1 LILDFNILTSTWVPS
16 ICVLMAVTLATLV
29 IIDSVLYISTRY
41 KERYLKEAAVELDD
55 VLLQM
60 PAGRVFDLSLAV
72 SAFCCFM
79 SVIIFGMTSGG
90 FSWVKAIVLG
100 LFVAFV
106 TFPMP
111 RLILRYLR
119 IRRLAKFNEQLED
132 ALGAMSSSLK
142 AGFSIN
148 QALESIAD
156 ENRPPIS
163 IEFRLLIQEL
173 RLGVPLETALENMCK
188 RIESDDFE
196 LVAVAIITARQTG
209 GELTSVLERLAS
221 VIRERLRIYRK
232 ISALTSQG
240 RLQAIVIGIIPFA
253 LMFLMSFIVPDA
265 MGAFFESI
273 IGIISCIVAT
283 ILVVAGFLSIKKITS
298 IKV

>member
-1 LILDFNILTSTWVPS
+1 LNILTSTWGPS

-29 IIDSVLYISTRY
+29 IIDSFLYISARY

-60 PAGRVFDLSLAV
+60 PAGRIFDLSLAI
-72 SAFCCFM
+72 SAVCCFM
-79 SVIIFGMTSGG
+79 TVIIFGAASDG
-90 FSWVKAIVLG
+90 FSWIKAIGLG
-100 LFVAFV
+100 SIVAV
-106 TFPMP
+106 GTFPMP

-119 IRRLAKFNEQLED
+119 IKRLAKFNEQLED
-132 ALGAMSSSLK
+132 ALGGMSSSLK

-173 RLGVPLETALENMCK
+173 RLGVPLDTALDNMCK
-188 RIESDDFE
+188 RIESEDFE

-209 GELTSVLERLAS
+209 GELTSVLERLAA
-221 VIRERLRIYRK
+221 VIRERLRIHRK

-240 RLQAIVIGIIPFA
+240 RLQAIVIGIMPFA
-253 LMFLMSFIVPDA
+253 LMFMMSYIVPDA
-265 MGAFFESI
+265 MAAFFESV
-273 IGIISCIVAT
+273 IGIISCVVAI
-283 ILVVAGFLSIKKITS
+283 ILVIAGFLSIKKITS

>member
-1 LILDFNILTSTWVPS
+1 MNPVLINSTWAPS
-16 ICVLMAVTLATLV
+16 LCAMIAVTLATLV
-29 IIDSVLYISTRY
+29 IIDSFIYISTRY

-60 PAGRVFDLSLAV
+60 PAGRIFDLSMAI
-72 SAFCCFM
+72 SAFCCIM
-79 SVIIFGMTSGG
+79 TVIIFGMTSSG
-90 FSWVKAIVLG
+90 FSWIKAIGLG
-100 LFVAFV
+100 SIVAV
-106 TFPMP
+106 GTFPMP

-132 ALGAMSSSLK
+132 ALGGMSSSLK

-163 IEFRLLIQEL
+163 IEFRLLVQEL
-173 RLGVPLETALENMCK
+173 RLGVSLENALNNMCN

-209 GELTSVLERLAS
+209 GELTSVLERLAA
-221 VIRERLRIYRK
+221 VIRERLRIHRK
-232 ISALTSQG
+232 ISALTAQG
-240 RLQAIVIGIIPFA
+240 RMQATVIGIMPFA
-253 LMFLMSFIVPDA
+253 LLFMMSYIVPDA
-265 MGAFFESI
+265 MAAFFESV
-273 IGIISCIVAT
+273 IGIISCVVAF
-283 ILVVAGFLSIKKITS
+283 ILVIVGFLSIKKITS

>member
-1 LILDFNILTSTWVPS
+1 MNLNLFTSTWAPS

-29 IIDSVLYISTRY
+29 IIDSFLYISTRY

-60 PAGRVFDLSLAV
+60 PAGRIFDLSLAI

-79 SVIIFGMTSGG
+79 TVIIFGMTSGG
-90 FSWVKAIVLG
+90 FSWVKAIGLG
-100 LFVAFV
+100 AIVAV
-106 TFPMP
+106 GTFPMP

-119 IRRLAKFNEQLED
+119 IKRLAKFNEQLED
-132 ALGAMSSSLK
+132 ALGGMSSSLK

-173 RLGVPLETALENMCK
+173 RLGVPLENALDNMCK

-221 VIRERLRIYRK
+221 VIRERLRIHRK
-232 ISALTSQG
+232 VSALTAQG
-240 RLQAIVIGIIPFA
+240 RLQAIVIGIMPFA
-253 LMFLMSFIVPDA
+253 LMFMMSYIVPDA
-265 MGAFFESI
+265 MESFFESV
-273 IGIISCIVAT
+273 IGIVSCVIAI
-283 ILVVAGFLSIKKITS
+283 ILVIVGFLSIKKITS

>member
-1 LILDFNILTSTWVPS
+1 MNLMLLNSTWAPS
-16 ICVLMAVTLATLV
+16 LCVLIAVTLATLV
-29 IIDSVLYISTRY
+29 IIDSFIYISTRY

-60 PAGRVFDLSLAV
+60 PADRIFDLSLAI

-79 SVIIFGMTSGG
+79 TVIIFGMTSGG
-90 FSWVKAIVLG
+90 FSWVKAIGLG
-100 LFVAFV
+100 AIIAIVAFPV
-106 TFPMP
+106 P

-119 IRRLAKFNEQLED
+119 IKRLAKFNEQLED
-132 ALGAMSSSLK
+132 ALGSMSSSLK

-163 IEFRLLIQEL
+163 IEFRLLVQEL
-173 RLGVPLETALENMCK
+173 RLGVPLDEALNNMCK

-196 LVAVAIITARQTG
+196 LVTVAIITARQTG

-232 ISALTSQG
+232 VNALTAQG
-240 RLQAIVIGIIPFA
+240 RMQAIVIGIMPFL
-253 LMFLMSFIVPDA
+253 LMFLMSYIVPDA
-265 MGAFFESI
+265 MAAFFESVV
-273 IGIISCIVAT
+273 GIIACVIAV
-283 ILVVAGFLSIKKITS
+283 ILVIAGFLTIKKITS

>member
-1 LILDFNILTSTWVPS
+1 LNPYLINSTWAPS
-16 ICVLMAVTLATLV
+16 LCVLIAVTLATLV
-29 IIDSVLYISTRY
+29 IIDTFIYISTRY

-60 PAGRVFDLSLAV
+60 PAGRIFDLSLAI
-72 SAFCCFM
+72 SAFCCIM
-79 SVIIFGMTSGG
+79 TVIIFGMTSEG
-90 FSWVKAIVLG
+90 FSWVKAIGLG
-100 LFVAFV
+100 SIVAV
-106 TFPMP
+106 GTFPAP

-132 ALGAMSSSLK
+132 ALGGMSSSLK

-163 IEFRLLIQEL
+163 IEFRLLVQEL
-173 RLGVPLETALENMCK
+173 RLGVSLENALNNMCR

-209 GELTSVLERLAS
+209 GELTSVLERLAK

-232 ISALTSQG
+232 ISALTAQG
-240 RLQAIVIGIIPFA
+240 RMQAAVIGIMPFA
-253 LMFLMSFIVPDA
+253 LMFMMSYIVPDA
-265 MGAFFESI
+265 MSGFFSSI
-273 IGIISCIVAT
+273 IGIISCAVAV
-283 ILVVAGFLSIKKITS
+283 ILVIVGFLSIKKITS

>member
-1 LILDFNILTSTWVPS
+1 MNLNLFTATWAPS

-29 IIDSVLYISTRY
+29 IIDSFIYISTRY

-60 PAGRVFDLSLAV
+60 PAGRIFDFSLAV
-72 SAFCCFM
+72 SSFCCFM
-79 SVIIFGMTSGG
+79 TVIIFGMTSGG
-90 FSWVKAIVLG
+90 FSWVKAIGLG
-100 LFVAFV
+100 SFVAIGS
-106 TFPMP
+106 FPMP

-119 IRRLAKFNEQLED
+119 IKRLAKFNEQLED
-132 ALGAMSSSLK
+132 ALGAMSSALK

-156 ENRPPIS
+156 ENRAPIS
-163 IEFRLLIQEL
+163 IEFRLLVQEI
-173 RLGVPLETALENMCK
+173 RLGVPLETALDNMCK

-221 VIRERLRIYRK
+221 VIRERLRIHRK
-232 ISALTSQG
+232 VSALTAQG
-240 RLQAIVIGIIPFA
+240 RLQALVIGIMPFA
-253 LMFLMSFIVPDA
+253 LMFMMSYIVPDA
-265 MGAFFESI
+265 MASFFESV
-273 IGIISCIVAT
+273 IGIISCVIAV
-283 ILVVAGFLSIKKITS
+283 ILVIVGFLAIRKITS

>member
-1 LILDFNILTSTWVPS
+1 MNILNSTWGPS
-16 ICVLMAVTLATLV
+16 ICVMAAVTLATLV
-29 IIDSVLYISTRY
+29 IIDTFIYISTRY
-41 KERYLKEAAVELDD
+41 KDRYLKEAAVELDD

-60 PAGRVFDLSLAV
+60 PAGRIFDLSLAI
-72 SAFCCFM
+72 SAFSCFM
-79 SVIIFGMTSGG
+79 TVIIFGMTSGG
-90 FSWVKAIVLG
+90 FSWIKAIGLG
-100 LFVAFV
+100 AIVAFG
-106 TFPMP
+106 TFPAP
-111 RLILRYLR
+111 RLILRYLKA
-119 IRRLAKFNEQLED
+119 RRLSKFNEQLED
-132 ALGAMSSSLK
+132 ALGGMSSSLK

-173 RLGVPLETALENMCK
+173 RLGVSLEIALDNMCK

-209 GELTSVLERLAS
+209 GELTSVLERLAA
-221 VIRERLRIYRK
+221 VIRERLRIHRK

-240 RLQAIVIGIIPFA
+240 RLQAIVIGIMPFA
-253 LMFLMSFIVPDA
+253 LMFMMSYIVPDA
-265 MGAFFESI
+265 MSAFFESV
-273 IGIISCIVAT
+273 IGIISCVIAL
-283 ILVVAGFLSIKKITS
+283 ILVILGFLSIRKITS

>member
-1 LILDFNILTSTWVPS
+1 MSILNSTFGPS
-16 ICVLMAVTLATLV
+16 LCVMMAVTLATLV
-29 IIDSVLYISTRY
+29 IIDTFIYISTRY

-60 PAGRVFDLSLAV
+60 PAGRIFDLSLAI
-72 SAFCCFM
+72 SAVCCFM
-79 SVIIFGMTSGG
+79 TVIIFGAASDG
-90 FSWVKAIVLG
+90 FSWLKALSIGTIVAVG
-100 LFVAFV
+100 

-111 RLILRYLR
+111 RLILRFLR

-132 ALGAMSSSLK
+132 ALGSMSSALK

-163 IEFRLLIQEL
+163 IEFRLLVQEL
-173 RLGVPLETALENMCK
+173 RLGVPLETALNNMCE
-188 RIESDDFE
+188 RIESEDFE

-221 VIRERLRIYRK
+221 VIRQRLRIHRK
-232 ISALTSQG
+232 VSALTAQG
-240 RLQAIVIGIIPFA
+240 RLQAIVIGIMPFA
-253 LMFLMSFIVPDA
+253 LMFMMSYIVPDA
-265 MGAFFESI
+265 MDAFFASI
-273 IGIISCIVAT
+273 IGILSCVVAI
-283 ILVVAGFLSIKKITS
+283 ILVIVGFLSIKKITS

>member
-1 LILDFNILTSTWVPS
+1 MNILTSTWGPS
-16 ICVLMAVTLATLV
+16 ICVLMAVTIATLV
-29 IIDSVLYISTRY
+29 IIDTFLYISARY

-60 PAGRVFDLSLAV
+60 PAGRIFDLSLAI

-79 SVIIFGMTSGG
+79 TVIIFGMTSGG
-90 FSWVKAIVLG
+90 FSWVKAIGLG
-100 LFVAFV
+100 SIVAV
-106 TFPMP
+106 GTFPMP

-132 ALGAMSSSLK
+132 ALGGMSSSLK

-163 IEFRLLIQEL
+163 IEFRLLLQEL
-173 RLGVPLETALENMCK
+173 RLGVPLENALDNMCK
-188 RIESDDFE
+188 RIESEDFE

-221 VIRERLRIYRK
+221 VIRERLRIHRK
-232 ISALTSQG
+232 VSALTAQG
-240 RLQAIVIGIIPFA
+240 RLQAIVIGIMPFA
-253 LMFLMSFIVPDA
+253 LMFMMSYIVPDA
-265 MGAFFESI
+265 MESFFESV
-273 IGIISCIVAT
+273 IGIISCVVAV
-283 ILVVAGFLSIKKITS
+283 ILVIVGFLSIKKITS

>member
-1 LILDFNILTSTWVPS
+1 MNLMLLNSTWAPS

-29 IIDSVLYISTRY
+29 IIDTFLYISTRY

-60 PAGRVFDLSLAV
+60 PAGRIFDLSLAI

-79 SVIIFGMTSGG
+79 TVIIFGMTSGG
-90 FSWVKAIVLG
+90 FSWVKAIGLG
-100 LFVAFV
+100 SIVAIG

-119 IRRLAKFNEQLED
+119 IKRLAKFNEQLED
-132 ALGAMSSSLK
+132 ALGSMSSALK

-163 IEFRLLIQEL
+163 IEFRLLVQEL
-173 RLGVPLETALENMCK
+173 RLGVPLEDALDNMCK
-188 RIESDDFE
+188 RIESEDFE

-221 VIRERLRIYRK
+221 VIRERLRIHRK
-232 ISALTSQG
+232 VSALTAQG
-240 RLQAIVIGIIPFA
+240 RLQAIVIGIMPFA
-253 LMFLMSFIVPDA
+253 LMFMMSYIVPDA
-265 MGAFFESI
+265 MAAFFESV
-273 IGIISCIVAT
+273 IGIISCVVAI
-283 ILVVAGFLSIKKITS
+283 ILVIVGFLSIKKITS

>member
-1 LILDFNILTSTWVPS
+1 MNSMFINSTWAPS
-16 ICVLMAVTLATLV
+16 ICVLIAVTLATLV
-29 IIDSVLYISTRY
+29 IIDSFLYISTRY

-60 PAGRVFDLSLAV
+60 PAGRIFDLSLAI
-72 SAFCCFM
+72 SAFCCIM
-79 SVIIFGMTSGG
+79 TVIIFGMTSSG
-90 FSWVKAIVLG
+90 FSWIKAIGLG
-100 LFVAFV
+100 SIVAIG

-132 ALGAMSSSLK
+132 ALGGMSSSLK

-163 IEFRLLIQEL
+163 IEFRLLVQEL
-173 RLGVPLETALENMCK
+173 RLGVPLETALNNMCK

-221 VIRERLRIYRK
+221 VIRERLRIHRK
-232 ISALTSQG
+232 ISALTAQG
-240 RLQAIVIGIIPFA
+240 RLQAIVIGIMPFA
-253 LMFLMSFIVPDA
+253 LMFMMSYIVPDA
-265 MGAFFESI
+265 MAAFFESV
-273 IGIISCIVAT
+273 IGIISCVVAT
-283 ILVVAGFLSIKKITS
+283 ILVSAGFLSIKKITS

>member
-1 LILDFNILTSTWVPS
+1 MNLLTSTWGPS
-16 ICVLMAVTLATLV
+16 VCVLMAVTLATLV
-29 IIDSVLYISTRY
+29 IIDTFIYISTRY

-60 PAGRVFDLSLAV
+60 PAGKIFDLSLAI
-72 SAFCCFM
+72 SAVCCFM
-79 SVIIFGMTSGG
+79 TVIIFGMTSGG
-90 FSWVKAIVLG
+90 FSWIKAIGLG
-100 LFVAFV
+100 SIVAV
-106 TFPMP
+106 GTFPMP
-111 RLILRYLR
+111 RLTLRYLR
-119 IRRLAKFNEQLED
+119 IKRLAKFNEQLED
-132 ALGAMSSSLK
+132 ALGGMSSSLK

-163 IEFRLLIQEL
+163 IEFRLLVQEL
-173 RLGVPLETALENMCK
+173 RLGVPLETALNNMCE

-221 VIRERLRIYRK
+221 VIRERLRIHRK
-232 ISALTSQG
+232 ISALTAQG
-240 RLQAIVIGIIPFA
+240 RLQAIVIGIMPFA
-253 LMFLMSFIVPDA
+253 LMFMMSYIVPDA
-265 MGAFFESI
+265 MSSFFESI
-273 IGIISCIVAT
+273 IGIISCVVAI
-283 ILVVAGFLSIKKITS
+283 ILVIAGFLSIKKITS

>member
-1 LILDFNILTSTWVPS
+1 MNPVLINSTWAPS
-16 ICVLMAVTLATLV
+16 LCAMIAVTLATLV
-29 IIDSVLYISTRY
+29 IIDSFIYISTRY
-41 KERYLKEAAVELDD
+41 RERYLKEAAVELDD

-60 PAGRVFDLSLAV
+60 PAGRIFDLSMAI
-72 SAFCCFM
+72 SAFCCIM
-79 SVIIFGMTSGG
+79 TVIIFGMTSSG
-90 FSWVKAIVLG
+90 FSWIKAIGLG
-100 LFVAFV
+100 SIVAV
-106 TFPMP
+106 GTFPMP

-132 ALGAMSSSLK
+132 ALGGMSSSLK

-163 IEFRLLIQEL
+163 IEFRLLVQEL
-173 RLGVPLETALENMCK
+173 RLGVSLENALNNMCK

-209 GELTSVLERLAS
+209 GELTSVLERLAA
-221 VIRERLRIYRK
+221 VIRERLRIHRK
-232 ISALTSQG
+232 ISALTAQG
-240 RLQAIVIGIIPFA
+240 RMQATVIGIMPFA
-253 LMFLMSFIVPDA
+253 LLFMMSYIVPDA
-265 MGAFFESI
+265 MTAFFESV
-273 IGIISCIVAT
+273 IGIISCVVAF
-283 ILVVAGFLSIKKITS
+283 ILVIVGFLSIKKITS

>member
-1 LILDFNILTSTWVPS
+1 MSILNSTWGPS
-16 ICVLMAVTLATLV
+16 LCVLLAVTLATLV
-29 IIDSVLYISTRY
+29 IIDSFIYISTRY

-60 PAGRVFDLSLAV
+60 PAGRIFDLSLAI

-79 SVIIFGMTSGG
+79 AIIIFGAASDG
-90 FSWVKAIVLG
+90 FSWMKAIGLG
-100 LFVAFV
+100 SIIAVV

-119 IRRLAKFNEQLED
+119 IKRLAKFNEQLED
-132 ALGAMSSSLK
+132 ALGGMSSSLK

-163 IEFRLLIQEL
+163 IEFRLLVQEL
-173 RLGVPLETALENMCK
+173 RLGVPLEEALNNMCK
-188 RIESDDFE
+188 RIESEDFE

-209 GELTSVLERLAS
+209 GELTAVLERLAS

-232 ISALTSQG
+232 VSALTAQG
-240 RLQAIVIGIIPFA
+240 RLQAIVIGIMPFA
-253 LMFLMSFIVPDA
+253 LMFMMSYIVPDA
-265 MGAFFESI
+265 MNAFFNSM
-273 IGIISCIVAT
+273 IGIISCVVAT
-283 ILVVAGFLSIKKITS
+283 ILVIVGFLSIKKITS

>member
-1 LILDFNILTSTWVPS
+1 MNPVLINSTWAPS
-16 ICVLMAVTLATLV
+16 VCAMIAVTLATLV
-29 IIDSVLYISTRY
+29 IIDSFIYISTRY

-60 PAGRVFDLSLAV
+60 PAGRIFDLSMAI
-72 SAFCCFM
+72 SAFCCIM
-79 SVIIFGMTSGG
+79 TVIIFGMTSSG
-90 FSWVKAIVLG
+90 FSWIKAIGLG
-100 LFVAFV
+100 SIVAV
-106 TFPMP
+106 GTFPAP

-132 ALGAMSSSLK
+132 ALGGMSSSLK

-156 ENRPPIS
+156 ENRAPIS
-163 IEFRLLIQEL
+163 IEFRLLVQEL
-173 RLGVPLETALENMCK
+173 RLGVPLETALNNMCK

-209 GELTSVLERLAS
+209 GELTSVLERLAA
-221 VIRERLRIYRK
+221 VIRERLRIHRK
-232 ISALTSQG
+232 ISALTAQG
-240 RLQAIVIGIIPFA
+240 RMQAIVIGIMPFA
-253 LMFLMSFIVPDA
+253 LMFMMSYIVPDA
-265 MGAFFESI
+265 MAAFFESV
-273 IGIISCIVAT
+273 IGIISCVVAL
-283 ILVVAGFLSIKKITS
+283 ILVIAGFLAIKKITS

>member
-1 LILDFNILTSTWVPS
+1 MNLMLLNSTWAPS

-29 IIDSVLYISTRY
+29 IIDTFLYISTRY

-60 PAGRVFDLSLAV
+60 PAGRIFDLSLAI

-79 SVIIFGMTSGG
+79 TVIIFGMTSGG
-90 FSWVKAIVLG
+90 FSWVKAIGLG
-100 LFVAFV
+100 SIVAIG

-119 IRRLAKFNEQLED
+119 IKRLAKFNEQLED
-132 ALGAMSSSLK
+132 ALGSMSSALK

-163 IEFRLLIQEL
+163 IEFRLLVQEL
-173 RLGVPLETALENMCK
+173 RLGVPLEDALDNMCK
-188 RIESDDFE
+188 RIESEDFE

-221 VIRERLRIYRK
+221 VIRERLRIHRK
-232 ISALTSQG
+232 VSALTAQG
-240 RLQAIVIGIIPFA
+240 RLQAIVIGIMPFA
-253 LMFLMSFIVPDA
+253 LMFMMSYIVPDA
-265 MGAFFESI
+265 MSAFFESV
-273 IGIISCIVAT
+273 IGIISCVVAI
-283 ILVVAGFLSIKKITS
+283 ILVIVGFLSIKKITS

>member
-1 LILDFNILTSTWVPS
+1 LNILSSTWAPS

-29 IIDSVLYISTRY
+29 IIDSFIYISTRY

-60 PAGRVFDLSLAV
+60 PAGRIFDLSLAI

-79 SVIIFGMTSGG
+79 TVVIFGMTGSG
-90 FSWVKAIVLG
+90 FSWIKAIGLGSLIAVL
-100 LFVAFV
+100 

-111 RLILRYLR
+111 RLALRFLR
-119 IRRLAKFNEQLED
+119 ARRLAKFNEQLED
-132 ALGAMSSSLK
+132 ALGSMSSSLK

-163 IEFRLLIQEL
+163 IEFRLLMQEL
-173 RLGVPLETALENMCK
+173 RLGVPLETALNNMCK
-188 RIESDDFE
+188 RIESDDLE

-209 GELTSVLERLAS
+209 GELTSVLERLAA

-232 ISALTSQG
+232 ISALTAQG
-240 RLQAIVIGIIPFA
+240 RMQAGVIGIMPFA
-253 LMFLMSFIVPDA
+253 LMFMMSYIVPDA
-265 MGAFFESI
+265 MSAFFESA
-273 IGIISCIVAT
+273 IGIISCVVAV
-283 ILVVAGFLSIKKITS
+283 ILVICGFLVIKKITS
-298 IKV
+298 IRV

>member
-1 LILDFNILTSTWVPS
+1 MNLMLLNSTWVPS
-16 ICVLMAVTLATLV
+16 ICVLIAVTLATLV
-29 IIDSVLYISTRY
+29 IIDTFIYISTRY

-60 PAGRVFDLSLAV
+60 PADRIFDLSLAI

-79 SVIIFGMTSGG
+79 TVIIFGMTSSG
-90 FSWVKAIVLG
+90 FSWIKAIGLG
-100 LFVAFV
+100 AIVAIV
-106 TFPMP
+106 TFPAP

-119 IRRLAKFNEQLED
+119 IKRLAKFNEQLED
-132 ALGAMSSSLK
+132 ALGSMSSSLK

-163 IEFRLLIQEL
+163 IEFRLLVQEL
-173 RLGVPLETALENMCK
+173 RLGVPLEEALNNMCK

-196 LVAVAIITARQTG
+196 LVTVAIITARQTG

-232 ISALTSQG
+232 VNALTAQG
-240 RLQAIVIGIIPFA
+240 RMQAIVIGIMPFA
-253 LMFLMSFIVPDA
+253 LMFMMSYIVPDA
-265 MGAFFESI
+265 MASFFESV
-273 IGIISCIVAT
+273 IGIIACAVAM
-283 ILVVAGFLSIKKITS
+283 ILVVVGFLAIKKITS

>member
-1 LILDFNILTSTWVPS
+1 MNSMFINSTWAPS
-16 ICVLMAVTLATLV
+16 ICVLIAVTLATLV
-29 IIDSVLYISTRY
+29 IIDSFLYISTRY

-60 PAGRVFDLSLAV
+60 PAGRIFDLSLAI
-72 SAFCCFM
+72 SAFCCIM
-79 SVIIFGMTSGG
+79 TVIIFGMTSSG
-90 FSWVKAIVLG
+90 FSWIKAIGLG
-100 LFVAFV
+100 SIVAIG

-132 ALGAMSSSLK
+132 ALGGMSSSLK

-163 IEFRLLIQEL
+163 IEFRLLVQEL
-173 RLGVPLETALENMCK
+173 RLGVPLETALNNMCK

-221 VIRERLRIYRK
+221 VIRERLRIHRK
-232 ISALTSQG
+232 ISALTAQG
-240 RLQAIVIGIIPFA
+240 RLQAIVIGIMPFA
-253 LMFLMSFIVPDA
+253 LMFMMSYIVPDA
-265 MGAFFESI
+265 MAAFFESV
-273 IGIISCIVAT
+273 IGIISCVVAT
-283 ILVVAGFLSIKKITS
+283 ILVIAGFLSIKKITS

>member
-1 LILDFNILTSTWVPS
+1 MQSTWVPS
-16 ICVLMAVTLATLV
+16 VCALMAVTLATLV
-29 IIDSVLYISTRY
+29 IIDSFIYISTRY

-60 PAGRVFDLSLAV
+60 PAGRIFDLSLAI

-79 SVIIFGMTSGG
+79 TVLIFGMAGDG
-90 FSWVKAIVLG
+90 FSWVKAIALSGV
-100 LFVAFV
+100 VALV
-106 TFPMP
+106 TFPVP
-111 RLILRYLR
+111 RLVLRFLR

-132 ALGAMSSSLK
+132 ALGSMSSALK

-148 QALESIAD
+148 QALESVAE

-173 RLGVPLETALENMCK
+173 RLGVPLETALNNMCK
-188 RIESDDFE
+188 RIESSDLE

-209 GELTSVLERLAS
+209 GELTSVLERLAA
-221 VIRERLRIYRK
+221 VIRERLRIHRK
-232 ISALTSQG
+232 INALTAQG
-240 RLQAIVIGIIPFA
+240 RMQAWVIGIMPFA
-253 LMFLMSFIVPDA
+253 LMIMMSYIVPDA
-265 MGAFFESI
+265 MSAFFESV
-273 IGIISCIVAT
+273 IGIISCIIAF
-283 ILVVAGFLSIKKITS
+283 ILVVCGFLMIRKITS

>member
-1 LILDFNILTSTWVPS
+1 LNLNLLTSTWAPS
-16 ICVLMAVTLATLV
+16 VCVLLAVTLATLV
-29 IIDSVLYISTRY
+29 IIDSFLYISTRY

-60 PAGRVFDLSLAV
+60 PAGRIFDLSLAI

-79 SVIIFGMTSGG
+79 TVIIFGMTTGG
-90 FSWVKAIVLG
+90 FSWIKAVGLGAIVAVG
-100 LFVAFV
+100 

-119 IRRLAKFNEQLED
+119 IKRLAKFNEQLED
-132 ALGAMSSSLK
+132 ALGGMSSALK

-148 QALESIAD
+148 QALESIAE

-163 IEFRLLIQEL
+163 IEFRLLVQEL
-173 RLGVPLETALENMCK
+173 RLGVPLETALDNMSK

-221 VIRERLRIYRK
+221 VIRERLRIHRK
-232 ISALTSQG
+232 VNALTAQG
-240 RLQAIVIGIIPFA
+240 RMQAIVIGIMPFA
-253 LMFLMSFIVPDA
+253 LMFMMSYIVPDA
-265 MGAFFESI
+265 MSAFFESV
-273 IGIISCIVAT
+273 IGIISCVVAI
-283 ILVVAGFLSIKKITS
+283 ILVIVGFLSIRKITS

>member
-1 LILDFNILTSTWVPS
+1 MNLTLLNSTWVPS
-16 ICVLMAVTLATLV
+16 LCVLMAVTLATLV
-29 IIDSVLYISTRY
+29 IIDSFLYISARY

-60 PAGRVFDLSLAV
+60 PAGRIFDLSLAI

-79 SVIIFGMTSGG
+79 TVIIFGMTSGG
-90 FSWVKAIVLG
+90 FSWVKAIGLG
-100 LFVAFV
+100 AIIAIV

-132 ALGAMSSSLK
+132 ALGSMSSALK

-148 QALESIAD
+148 QALEAIAD

-163 IEFRLLIQEL
+163 IEFRLLVQEL
-173 RLGVPLETALENMCK
+173 RLGVPLEDALDNMCK
-188 RIESDDFE
+188 RIESEDFE

-209 GELTSVLERLAS
+209 GELTAVLERLAS
-221 VIRERLRIYRK
+221 VIRQRLRIYRK
-232 ISALTSQG
+232 VSALTAQG
-240 RLQAIVIGIIPFA
+240 RLQAIVIGIMPFA
-253 LMFLMSFIVPDA
+253 LMFMMSYIVPDA
-265 MGAFFESI
+265 MAAFFESV
-273 IGIISCIVAT
+273 IGIIACVIAI
-283 ILVVAGFLSIKKITS
+283 ILVIVGFLSIKKITS

>member
-1 LILDFNILTSTWVPS
+1 MNLISSTWLPS
-16 ICVLMAVTLATLV
+16 ICALMAVTLATLV
-29 IIDSVLYISTRY
+29 IIDTFIYISTRY

-72 SAFCCFM
+72 SAFCFFM
-79 SVIIFGMTSGG
+79 TVVIFGVASDG
-90 FSWVKAIVLG
+90 FSWMKAIGLG
-100 LFVAFV
+100 GIVAVASFLA
-106 TFPMP
+106 P

-119 IRRLAKFNEQLED
+119 IRRLSKFNEQLED

-148 QALESIAD
+148 QALEAIAN

-163 IEFRLLIQEL
+163 IEFRLLVQEL
-173 RLGVPLETALENMCK
+173 RLGVPLDTALDNMCK
-188 RIESDDFE
+188 RIESEDFE
-196 LVAVAIITARQTG
+196 LVTVAITTARQTG

-221 VIRERLRIYRK
+221 VIRERLRIHRK
-232 ISALTSQG
+232 ISALTAQG
-240 RLQAIVIGIIPFA
+240 RMQAIVIGIMPFA
-253 LMFLMSFIVPDA
+253 LMFMMSYIVPDTMA
-265 MGAFFESI
+265 AFFESV
-273 IGIISCIVAT
+273 IGIVSCVVAT
-283 ILVVAGFLSIKKITS
+283 ILVIAGFLMIRKITS

>member
-1 LILDFNILTSTWVPS
+1 LNLNLFTSTWAPS

-29 IIDSVLYISTRY
+29 IIDSFLYISTRY

-60 PAGRVFDLSLAV
+60 PAGRIFDLSLAI

-79 SVIIFGMTSGG
+79 TVIIFGMTSGG
-90 FSWVKAIVLG
+90 FSWVKAIGLG
-100 LFVAFV
+100 AIVAV
-106 TFPMP
+106 GTFPMP

-119 IRRLAKFNEQLED
+119 IKRLAKFNEQLED
-132 ALGAMSSSLK
+132 ALGGMSSSLK

-173 RLGVPLETALENMCK
+173 RLGVPLENALDNMCK

-221 VIRERLRIYRK
+221 VIRERLRIHRK
-232 ISALTSQG
+232 VSALTAQG
-240 RLQAIVIGIIPFA
+240 RLQAIVIGIMPFA
-253 LMFLMSFIVPDA
+253 LMFMMSYIVPDA
-265 MGAFFESI
+265 MESFFESV
-273 IGIISCIVAT
+273 IGIVSCVIAI
-283 ILVVAGFLSIKKITS
+283 ILVIVGFLSIKKITS

>member
-1 LILDFNILTSTWVPS
+1 MNLMLLNSTWVPS
-16 ICVLMAVTLATLV
+16 ICVLIAVTLATLV
-29 IIDSVLYISTRY
+29 IIDTFLYISTRY

-60 PAGRVFDLSLAV
+60 PADRIFDLSLAI

-79 SVIIFGMTSGG
+79 TVIIFGMTSSG
-90 FSWVKAIVLG
+90 FSWIKAIGLG
-100 LFVAFV
+100 AIVAIV
-106 TFPMP
+106 TFPAP

-119 IRRLAKFNEQLED
+119 IKRLAKFNEQLED
-132 ALGAMSSSLK
+132 ALGSMSSSLK

-163 IEFRLLIQEL
+163 IEFRLLVQEL
-173 RLGVPLETALENMCK
+173 RLGVPLEEALNNMCK

-196 LVAVAIITARQTG
+196 LVTVAIITARQTG

-232 ISALTSQG
+232 VNALTAQG
-240 RLQAIVIGIIPFA
+240 RMQAIVIGIMPFA
-253 LMFLMSFIVPDA
+253 LMFMMSYIVPDA
-265 MGAFFESI
+265 MASFFESV
-273 IGIISCIVAT
+273 IGIIACAVAM
-283 ILVVAGFLSIKKITS
+283 ILVAVGFLAIKKITS